1 MGTLSYT
8 ATVSIDGYAADS
20 DGDFQWSGPG
30 DQVFQ
35 FHVERMGA
43 ISHEVLGRKT
53 YQLMAYWDAEP
64 EDGAWT
70 AEEQEFAKLWR
81 GLERTVVSTTLG
93 PQDLTFSW
101 DRLVPSL
108 DTEALRQNVDD
119 AVARS
124 RSSAPPRPPTP
135 SVPGWCGTSAS
146 LWCPRW
152 SVGDSAR
159 CPPTRGSTWHW
170 PSTGCSTTEQ
180 CSCITGRGD
189 VPGQDSPERQL
200 HSRRL
205 VGR

>member
-35 FHVERMGA
+35 FHVERIGA

-108 DTEALRQNVDD
+108 DTEALRQIVDD
-119 AVARS
+119 ASGEVEIFGPTTAADAIRAGMVRDFRFFVVPKVVGGGLSALPADARLDLALAEHRVFDDGTVLLHYRS
-124 RSSAPPRPPTP
+124 R
-135 SVPGWCGTSAS
+135 
-146 LWCPRW
+146 
-152 SVGDSAR
+152 
-159 CPPTRGSTWHW
+159 
-170 PSTGCSTTEQ
+170 
-180 CSCITGRGD
+180 
-189 VPGQDSPERQL
+189 
-200 HSRRL
+200 
-205 VGR
+205 